1 MKHRLPSLFKK
12 AYAKPLD
19 FCASNGWE
27 VGQTAKQHV
36 RFSHPIAGVV
46 IAPGT
51 PSDFRG
57 PIKCLCDLRRA
68 MRAKNLT
75 IKE

>member
-1 MKHRLPSLFKK
+1 MKVNLTSGFKR
-12 AYAKPLD
+12 AYHKPIA
-19 FCASNGWE
+19 FCEANGWE
-27 VGQTAKQHV
+27 ISLTNGKHV
-36 RFSHPIAGVV
+36 RMRHPVAGTV
-46 IAPGT
+46 IAPGS

-57 PIKCLCDLRRA
+57 PTKCLCDLRRA